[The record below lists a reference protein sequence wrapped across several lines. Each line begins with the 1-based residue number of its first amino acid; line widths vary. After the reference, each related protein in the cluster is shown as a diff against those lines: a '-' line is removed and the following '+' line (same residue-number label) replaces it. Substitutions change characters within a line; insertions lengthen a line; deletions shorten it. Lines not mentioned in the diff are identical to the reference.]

1 MSKIK
6 ELLND
11 NESVLVFDVDGVLA
25 IMDFGE
31 YNHYI
36 LSDEEWDR
44 ANIEGKNFYTNDRV
58 SKKMQNFLLKK
69 DMNRIYVITRSITS
83 NEFEFKKEYLNKYY
97 NIIKENI
104 FFVKNDFDKKDKLK
118 LIKEKY
124 QNLEDYKIV
133 MIDDTVSIL
142 SDIMENTNFSTSHIS
157 SFLDI

>member
-124 QNLEDYKIV
+124 QNLENYKIV